1 MIFDIL
7 NKDAIQIGLD
17 PKDKNELFEI
27 MLKLASKTGK
37 VKDFDQV
44 LNEIKVRESLMSTGI
59 GGGIALPHAKSNAIE
74 ECTASMVV
82 LGKPFDYGA
91 LDSLPVN
98 IVFMILSNDDAISNH
113 LKILSQI
120 SKLIISSDFKQK
132 LSKIN
137 SENEAYNLIISYK

>member
-7 NKDAIQIGLD
+7 HKEAIQIGLD

-27 MLKLASKTGK
+27 MLTLASKTGK

-44 LNEIKVRESLMSTGI
+44 LKEIKVREAIMSTGI
-59 GGGIALPHAKSNAIE
+59 GGGIALPHAKSKAIDD
-74 ECTASMVV
+74 CTASMVV
-82 LGKPFDYGA
+82 LRKPFDYGA
-91 LDSLPVN
+91 LDSMPVN
-98 IVFMILSNDDAISNH
+98 IVFMILSNYEAISNH

-132 LSKIN
+132 LSIIN
-137 SENEAYNLIISYK
+137 SENEAYNLILNYK